1 MDTFEVMRTAFA
13 ARDYTPRELDDAT
26 LYRILEHARFSPS
39 GGNRQGWH
47 VIVLKDRHLRHQ
59 LADLM
64 APTIKQYKA
73 QAMKGET
80 PFSSVHATHVTQEE
94 IDAMSPEMPF
104 SSQLADAPAAL
115 LVTVDLAKVTA
126 FDQSLDRVAVV
137 PGASIYPF
145 AWNIILAARNEGFGG
160 VLTTFLANHEPEA
173 KALLG
178 IPETHAIACLIGLGE
193 PVKQLTKLKRR
204 PVDEFATV
212 DHWQGHP
219 FNG

>member
-1 MDTFEVMRTAFA
+1 MDTLEVMRTAFA
-13 ARDYTPRELDDAT
+13 AREYTPRELDDAT
-26 LYRILEHARFSPS
+26 LHRILEHARFAPS

-47 VIVLKDRHLRHQ
+47 VIILKGRELRRQ

-64 APTIKQYKA
+64 APTIQQYKA

-80 PFSSVHATHVTQEE
+80 PFSSVHPSSVTQDE
-94 IDAMSPEMPF
+94 IAAMSPDMPF
-104 SSQLADAPAAL
+104 SSRLEDAPAAL
-115 LVTVDLAKVTA
+115 LITVDLAKVTA
-126 FDQSLDRVAVV
+126 FDQSLERVAVV

-160 VLTTFLANHEPEA
+160 VLTTFLANHEPAA
-173 KALLG
+173 KTLLG
-178 IPETHAIACLIGLGE
+178 IPDTHAIACVIGLGE

-204 PVDEFATV
+204 PVEAFATI
-212 DHWQGHP
+212 DHWQGKP